1 MDYGKYRYQEEQKA
15 KQARKHQSQVHV
27 KEIKLR
33 PKIAVQ
39 DYETKKGH
47 VVRFLNQRAKVK
59 VTIMFRG
66 RETTH
71 PERGRDLLM
80 RLAEDVKELGVV
92 ESPPLSTAATW
103 SWCSGHEERRSF
115 QRCQSRRHPEQRR
128 SGSS

>member
-47 VVRFLNQRAKVK
+47 VVRFLTSA
-59 VTIMFRG
+59 
-66 RETTH
+66 
-71 PERGRDLLM
+71 
-80 RLAEDVKELGVV
+80 
-92 ESPPLSTAATW
+92 
-103 SWCSGHEERRSF
+103 RRS
-115 QRCQSRRHPEQRR
+115 RSRSCSAGGRPPIR
-128 SGSS
+128 SGDATC